1 MVKFYLVIDTRS
13 CRMAYK
19 QLDFIQR
26 CRIYGLWRAGHTQ
39 LAIAK
44 EIGVHKSTISRELNR
59 NITFVRTKLGS
70 WQYKPNYAQTYAEDR
85 RKNKAKKIKFTSD
98 VEAFVR
104 EKLLID
110 WSPEQISGYAKRHNL
125 FSISHERIYQFI
137 LTDKQSGGGL
147 YTHLRHQHKKYR
159 KRYGSPNRQG
169 PIKNR
174 VMIDARPEVVNEK
187 RRLGDWEIDT
197 IIGKQHQK
205 AIVTLVERVSKKTL
219 IGKVGSKK
227 AEFVKN
233 QIIQLLKPFKP
244 YVLTITADNGVEF
257 SYHEIIAAAL
267 KTNIYFAHPYHSW
280 ERGLNENTNGL
291 IRQYIPKGEDFTQIS
306 DADIMDIQERLNNRP
321 RKSLS
326 YATPNEV
333 FSKLQKQMY

>member
-1 MVKFYLVIDTRS
+1 
-13 CRMAYK
+13 MAYK
-19 QLDFIQR
+19 QLEFIQR
-26 CRIYGLWRAGHTQ
+26 CRIYGLWKAGHTQ
-39 LAIAK
+39 AAIAK
-44 EIGVHKSTISRELNR
+44 EIGVHKSTISRELKR

-70 WQYKPNYAQTYAEDR
+70 WQYKPHYAQTYTEDR
-85 RKNKAKKIKFTSD
+85 RKNKGKKIKFTAT

-104 EKLLID
+104 EKLLAD

-137 LTDKQSGGGL
+137 LSDKEKGGNL
-147 YTHLRHQHKKYR
+147 YKHLRHQHKKYR
-159 KRYGSPNRQG
+159 KRYGSPRREG

-174 VMIDARPEVVNEK
+174 VMIDERPDIVNEK
-187 RRLGDWEIDT
+187 KRLGDWEIDT
-197 IIGKQHQK
+197 IIGKQGQK

-227 AEFVKN
+227 AGFVKE
-233 QIIQLLKPFKP
+233 QIIQLLTPFKP

-257 SYHEIIAAAL
+257 SQHEAIASAL
-267 KTNIYFAHPYHSW
+267 ETNIYFAHPYHSW

-291 IRQYIPKGEDFTQIS
+291 IRQYIPKGEDFTKIS
-306 DADIMDIQERLNNRP
+306 DIDIINIQEQLNNRP
-321 RKSLS
+321 RKCLG

-333 FSKLQKQMY
+333 FFKLQQEMINE